1 MLDKDKLETLRNQYY
16 QGLCDLQNEEDFVSY
31 LPSPNY
37 PSFFSL
43 MSGLLQ
49 QFMEDRDSLLEL
61 HTDDIEV
68 LNEIEL
74 LNRKITLCE
83 DKIKEVEMKNNVLNI
98 EDSKE
103 VKRHLIFATTVSGIP
118 FIQRDLKNIPE
129 EYYDR
134 FIDSLNQL
142 EFGELN
148 TNIEKS
154 KQLIALGDVYEI
166 KRFGFRLVYR
176 FLSSDTVYVMLAFL
190 KKKDNGNGYRN
201 NIRVRDKNTIEQCRS
216 FEDAMKNSM
225 KKELL
230 IMEHEEMEKELIS
243 FLEEK
248 RRGHKDGKSL

>member
-68 LNEIEL
+68 LNEIDL
-74 LNRKITLCE
+74 LNRKISLCE
-83 DKIKEVEMKNNVLNI
+83 DKIKEVEMKNSVLNI
-98 EDSKE
+98 EDSKG

-129 EYYDR
+129 EY
-134 FIDSLNQL
+134 
-142 EFGELN
+142 
-148 TNIEKS
+148 
-154 KQLIALGDVYEI
+154 
-166 KRFGFRLVYR
+166 
-176 FLSSDTVYVMLAFL
+176 
-190 KKKDNGNGYRN
+190 
-201 NIRVRDKNTIEQCRS
+201 
-216 FEDAMKNSM
+216 
-225 KKELL
+225 
-230 IMEHEEMEKELIS
+230 
-243 FLEEK
+243 
-248 RRGHKDGKSL
+248 